1 MMNWLVLSLLTAFT
15 SATQDACVKKWFSQ
29 TSPYEMA
36 LFPLLYS
43 LPVFLLIL
51 SWAPLPRLDGTF
63 WWSLLACLP
72 FDGAAFLLY
81 MEAIRIAPLSLTVPY
96 LAFTP
101 VFILVT
107 GKVVLQEVPNFAGV
121 AGIIVTVLGSYIL
134 SSDPKDSGF
143 LAPFR
148 NILRERGSWMMCIVA
163 FLYAFAS
170 VFGKQAVLH
179 SSPIFFACLYTI
191 ILSLAL
197 LIILSVL
204 GKASIRTLARGYKL
218 GALAGLILV
227 AHAVLHNSAIALT
240 KASYMIS
247 VKRLNILFGVLY
259 GGIVFGESHMAR
271 RLLGAILMVGGAV
284 MISLW
289 GD

>member
-1 MMNWLVLSLLTAFT
+1 MNWFVLSLLTAFT
-15 SATQDACVKKWFSQ
+15 AATQDACVKKWFSE

-51 SWAPLPRLDGTF
+51 PWIPQPQLDGTF

-72 FDGAAFLLY
+72 FDGVAFLLY

-121 AGIIVTVLGSYIL
+121 AGILMTVAGSYIL
-134 SSDPKDSGF
+134 NSDSGDRSF
-143 LAPFR
+143 LAPFK
-148 NILRERGSWMMCIVA
+148 NILRERGSWLMCIVA
-163 FLYAFAS
+163 FLYSFAS

-179 SSPIFFACLYTI
+179 SSPIFFACVYYLV
-191 ILSLAL
+191 LSVCL
-197 LIILSVL
+197 LIILCGL
-204 GKASIRTLARGYKL
+204 GKASIRTLACGYRL
-218 GALAGLILV
+218 GAVVGLILV
-227 AHAVLHNSAIALT
+227 AHAVLHNSAIALV

-247 VKRLNILFGVLY
+247 VKRLNVLFGVLY
-259 GGIVFGESHMAR
+259 GGILFRESHMTR